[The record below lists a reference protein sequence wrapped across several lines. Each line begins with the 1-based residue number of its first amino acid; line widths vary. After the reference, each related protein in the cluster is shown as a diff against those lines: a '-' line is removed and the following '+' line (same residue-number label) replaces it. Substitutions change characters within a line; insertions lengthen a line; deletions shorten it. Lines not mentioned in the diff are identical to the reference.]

1 MSYRDVVG
9 LQRLEDVPGAVA
21 GAVVEAQVDLG
32 LLAGQEAL
40 QITKCYI
47 VGSVFSPQRHHWA

>member
-47 VGSVFSPQRHHWA
+47 V